1 MKFVITGAL
10 GHIGSRLVRE
20 LPLLLPDIDIVM
32 IDDLSTQRYC
42 SLFNLPT
49 QTTYSF
55 IQGDILKLDLK
66 SIFAGTDV
74 VIHLA
79 AITNATK
86 SFNNQEQVEYVNYT
100 TSLRVAETCVATNAK
115 MFLISSTSV
124 YGTQKS
130 QVDENCSSDELNPQS
145 PYATTKL
152 KEEVMVKQKCL
163 KEGLQGIILRLGT
176 IFGTSPG
183 MRFHT
188 AVNKFCWQAVMGTPL
203 TVWETAYN
211 QKRPYLD
218 LVDAIRA
225 IAFFVTSNQFNGKVY
240 NVVTLNATVK
250 EVVNSIQEFIP
261 NLKIKFVTNKI
272 MNQLSYEVL
281 PAHLNEENFTLKGN
295 LKQGLK
301 DTISLLKQVSHE
313 SKILSF

>member
-55 IQGDILKLDLK
+55 IQGDLLKLDLK

-86 SFNNQEQVEYVNYT
+86 SFDNQEQVEYVNYT

-130 QVDENCSSDELNPQS
+130 QVDENCSPDELNPQS
-145 PYATTKL
+145 PYAATKL

-281 PAHLNEENFTLKGN
+281 PAHLNEENFIFKGN

>member
-1 MKFVITGAL
+1 MKFIITGAL

-49 QTTYSF
+49 QTTYTF
-55 IQGDILKLDLK
+55 IQGDLLKLDLK

-86 SFNNQEQVEYVNYT
+86 SFDNQEQVEYVNYT

-130 QVDENCSSDELNPQS
+130 QVDENCSPDELNPQS
-145 PYATTKL
+145 PYAATKL

-218 LVDAIRA
+218 LVDTIRA

-281 PAHLNEENFTLKGN
+281 PAHLNEENFIFKGN
-295 LKQGLK
+295 LKHGLK

>member
-49 QTTYSF
+49 QTTYTF
-55 IQGDILKLDLK
+55 IQGDLLKLDLK

-218 LVDAIRA
+218 LVDTIRA

-281 PAHLNEENFTLKGN
+281 PAHLNEENFIFKGN

>member
-1 MKFVITGAL
+1 
-10 GHIGSRLVRE
+10 
-20 LPLLLPDIDIVM
+20 
-32 IDDLSTQRYC
+32 
-42 SLFNLPT
+42 
-49 QTTYSF
+49 
-55 IQGDILKLDLK
+55 
-66 SIFAGTDV
+66 
-74 VIHLA
+74 
-79 AITNATK
+79 
-86 SFNNQEQVEYVNYT
+86 
-100 TSLRVAETCVATNAK
+100 

-130 QVDENCSSDELNPQS
+130 QVDENCSPDELNPQS
-145 PYATTKL
+145 PYAATKL

-218 LVDAIRA
+218 LVDTIRA

-281 PAHLNEENFTLKGN
+281 PAHLNEENFIFKGN

>member
-49 QTTYSF
+49 QTTYTF
-55 IQGDILKLDLK
+55 IQGDLLKLDLK

-86 SFNNQEQVEYVNYT
+86 SFDNQEQVEYVNYT
-100 TSLRVAETCVATNAK
+100 TSLRVAETCVATNTK

-130 QVDENCSSDELNPQS
+130 QVDENCSPDELNPQS
-145 PYATTKL
+145 PYAATKL

-218 LVDAIRA
+218 LVDTIRA

-281 PAHLNEENFTLKGN
+281 PAHLNEENFIFKGN

>member
-49 QTTYSF
+49 QTTYTF
-55 IQGDILKLDLK
+55 IQGDLLKLDLK

-86 SFNNQEQVEYVNYT
+86 SFDNQEQVEYVNYT

-130 QVDENCSSDELNPQS
+130 QVDENCSPDELNPQS
-145 PYATTKL
+145 PYAATKL

-218 LVDAIRA
+218 LVDTIRA

-281 PAHLNEENFTLKGN
+281 PAHLNEENFIFKGN

>member
-49 QTTYSF
+49 QTTYTF
-55 IQGDILKLDLK
+55 IQGDLLKLDLK
-66 SIFAGTDV
+66 SIFAETDV

-86 SFNNQEQVEYVNYT
+86 SFDNQEQVEYVNYT

-130 QVDENCSSDELNPQS
+130 QVDEYCSSDELNPQS
-145 PYATTKL
+145 PYAATKL

-188 AVNKFCWQAVMGTPL
+188 AVNKFCWQAVMNQPL
-203 TVWETAYN
+203 TVWRTALH

-218 LVDAIRA
+218 LNDAVAALTFI
-225 IAFFVTSNQFNGKVY
+225 INQNLYDGRVY
-240 NVVTLNATVK
+240 NVLTVNATV
-250 EVVNSIQEFIP
+250 NDLIQIISSHIP
-261 NLKIKFVTNKI
+261 NISIEYVDTAI
-272 MNQLSYEVL
+272 MNQLSYEV
-281 PAHLNEENFTLKGN
+281 ANNRFKG
-295 LKQGLK
+295 QGFEIK
-301 DTISLLKQVSHE
+301 GKIEDGIAATIQLLKNS
-313 SKILSF
+313 SLA

>member
-49 QTTYSF
+49 QTTYTF
-55 IQGDILKLDLK
+55 IQGDLLKLDLK

-79 AITNATK
+79 AITNATQ
-86 SFNNQEQVEYVNYT
+86 SFDNQEQVEYVNYT

-130 QVDENCSSDELNPQS
+130 QVDENCSPDELNPQS
-145 PYATTKL
+145 PYAATKL

-281 PAHLNEENFTLKGN
+281 PAHLNEENFIFKGN

>member
-55 IQGDILKLDLK
+55 IQGDLLKLDLK

-86 SFNNQEQVEYVNYT
+86 SFDNQEQVEYVNYT

-176 IFGTSPG
+176 IFGASSG

-281 PAHLNEENFTLKGN
+281 PAHLNEENFIFKGN

>member
-1 MKFVITGAL
+1 MKFIITGAL

-55 IQGDILKLDLK
+55 IQGDLLKLDLK

-86 SFNNQEQVEYVNYT
+86 SFDNQEQVEYVNYT

-130 QVDENCSSDELNPQS
+130 QVDENCSPDELNPQS
-145 PYATTKL
+145 PYAATKL

-281 PAHLNEENFTLKGN
+281 PAHLNEENFIFKGN

>member
-55 IQGDILKLDLK
+55 IQGDLLKLDLK

-86 SFNNQEQVEYVNYT
+86 SFGNQEQVEYVNYT

-130 QVDENCSSDELNPQS
+130 QVDENCSPDELNPQS
-145 PYATTKL
+145 PYAATKL

-218 LVDAIRA
+218 LVDTIRA

-281 PAHLNEENFTLKGN
+281 PAHLNEENFIFKGN